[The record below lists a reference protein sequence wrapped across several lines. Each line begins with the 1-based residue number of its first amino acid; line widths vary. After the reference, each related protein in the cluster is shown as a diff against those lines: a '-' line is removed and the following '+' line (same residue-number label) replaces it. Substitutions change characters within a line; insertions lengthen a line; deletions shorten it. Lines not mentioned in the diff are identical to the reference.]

1 MESNREERELI
12 ERVKSGESQCF
23 SELVLRYERPVFQ
36 SVFAFLGNR
45 QEAEDITQDVFV
57 SAFRKISSFEYRAS
71 FLTWLRRIAYN
82 QCVDARRKTKSRR
95 TTSVD
100 FELEPQQVSESQSP
114 ESVAQGNEL
123 LRHVRGAIDALAEE
137 QRSII
142 ILRDLDGL
150 DYAEIAGLLD
160 IPIGTVRSRL
170 HRARCEL
177 REIMEKRGLAS
188 LLNESATVESQKLQ
202 ESRGRIS
209 HD

>member
-1 MESNREERELI
+1 MESNREDRELI

-45 QEAEDITQDVFV
+45 QEAEDVTQDVFV
-57 SAFRKISSFEYRAS
+57 TAFRKIASFEYRAS

-82 QCVDARRKTKSRR
+82 QCIDARRKTKSRR
-95 TTSVD
+95 TIAVD
-100 FELEPQQVSESQSP
+100 FDLEPQQVSNSPSP
-114 ESVAQGNEL
+114 ESVAQNNEL
-123 LRHVRGAIDALAEE
+123 LRNVRSTIDALAEE

-142 ILRDLDGL
+142 ILRDIDGL
-150 DYAEIAGLLD
+150 DYAEIASLLD

-177 REIMEKRGLAS
+177 RDMMEKRGLAS
-188 LLNESATVESQKLQ
+188 HLNESADTDSQSHQ
-202 ESRGRIS
+202 TRGRLS
-209 HD
+209 NG